1 MKKTDYLKKEIL
13 ELDDSAFLEVADAVS
28 DRAVDTETKPND
40 EIVHISEIGEKID
53 KVYSN
58 WGKPSGI
65 LTGFPSLDEKL
76 GGLGKG
82 HVILIGGETSNGK
95 SALATN
101 IAVNVS
107 KSLPVLYITLEML
120 QEDIGARIKHV
131 NGGTIAGLDMM
142 FQSEYSLEYTDI
154 KPTIAKAKK
163 LGDVEMV
170 VLDYMQYLGRG
181 MRLEEV
187 AKMSKEIKKLALLFQ
202 IPFIVIV
209 SLRKSEQGKGKRKW
223 TEIEIEDFMGT
234 GSIGYDCDTAMIA
247 SRKNLDNL
255 YDEEGI
261 WIKVLKTRNAKL
273 DYNNRFL
280 RFGWDQ
286 TKITDN
292 WAETLPPKKP
302 EQQGFIEA
310 GGDNKQNA

>member
-1 MKKTDYLKKEIL
+1 MRKVEYLKKEIL
-13 ELDDSAFLEVADAVS
+13 ELDDPAFMEVADIVS
-28 DRAVDTETKPND
+28 DRAVDTEVKAND
-40 EIVHISEIGEKID
+40 DIVHISELHDEID
-53 KVYSN
+53 EVYKN

-65 LTGFPSLDEKL
+65 MTGFPSLDEKI

-107 KSLPVLYITLEML
+107 KERGVLYITLEML
-120 QEDIGARIKHV
+120 QQDIGARIKHV
-131 NGGTIAGLDMM
+131 NGGTIGGLDMM

-154 KPTIAKAKK
+154 KPTIKKAQD
-163 LGDVEMV
+163 LGNVEMV

-187 AKMSKEIKKLALLFQ
+187 AKMSKEIKKLALQFS

-247 SRKNLDNL
+247 SRKDLNND
-255 YDEEGI
+255 YTEDSM
-261 WIKVLKTRNAKL
+261 WVKVLKTRNAKL
-273 DYNNRFL
+273 DYSKRFI
-280 RFGWDQ
+280 RFKWDQ
-286 TKITDN
+286 TKISDVYDDN
-292 WAETLPPKKP
+292 FVQRKP
-302 EQQGFIEA
+302 EQQGWIEA
-310 GGDNKQNA
+310 